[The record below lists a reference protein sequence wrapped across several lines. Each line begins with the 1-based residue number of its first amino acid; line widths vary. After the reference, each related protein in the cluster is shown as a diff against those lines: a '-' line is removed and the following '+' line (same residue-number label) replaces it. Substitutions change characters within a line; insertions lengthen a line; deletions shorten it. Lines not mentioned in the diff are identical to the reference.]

1 MKFESLPRRTG
12 AKDVLCQ
19 HLLLLAC
26 GKGFCPKN
34 TYSEVIKAS
43 PYRSLPFDEYIKI
56 LEFIKNGGYVLNN
69 Y

>member
-34 TYSEVIKAS
+34 TYSEIIKAFLTGL
-43 PYRSLPFDEYIKI
+43 YHLMNI
-56 LEFIKNGGYVLNN
+56 
-69 Y
+69 